1 MTRRLV
7 PEVLLA
13 LLALACA
20 VPLFVVEHPPIQDL
34 PQHLAAMRVLVDYGA
49 PGLRFQEFFEVDLLR
64 TQYLAYYGVVRVLG
78 TVLPVE
84 LANRLVLASAIV
96 GTPYAMRALL
106 RALGRDERLCVLTL
120 PLTWNAHLILGFL
133 NFISAIP
140 LALFGLAL
148 AARLR
153 QEFTLRRAVGLAV
166 VSTLTFYTHVVPFA
180 FLGLGAALM
189 LVGDGP
195 RETLR
200 RWLALVPAGLAALL
214 WTRVSPAG
222 QATLSATAMGGNGAE
237 AGPQPHF
244 AAPGDAL
251 REAPMWL
258 TDVLHGDADIQVLIA
273 YMVLL
278 LLFLAAGAGRDQEDT
293 TPEGRRRGRMLRVV
307 GLLSPLAV
315 LAYFVAPTS
324 YDWIWPIN
332 ARFPL
337 LALIFAIPL
346 LPRARGVGG
355 GLLLAVAALL
365 TLRSAQM
372 VTEAFVAFETEEVG
386 ALDEAIAAIPEG
398 SRTAGLIWDRG
409 SRHVGFSPFIHSVAW
424 VQARR
429 GGAVMFTFDDFPQS
443 PVVFREDN
451 RPPRV
456 GPRWEWMPERVDPET
471 DLEFYHYVL
480 TRGGPG
486 RIARGR
492 AFEEIFHDGP
502 WRVYRRRYLDPGIP
516 VPSEAPP

>member
-1 MTRRLV
+1 V
-7 PEVLLA
+7 
-13 LLALACA
+13 CA
-20 VPLFVVEHPPIQDL
+20 DV
-34 PQHLAAMRVLVDYGA
+34 A
-49 PGLRFQEFFEVDLLR
+49 
-64 TQYLAYYGVVRVLG
+64 
-78 TVLPVE
+78 
-84 LANRLVLASAIV
+84 
-96 GTPYAMRALL
+96 
-106 RALGRDERLCVLTL
+106 
-120 PLTWNAHLILGFL
+120 AHLERAPHLGL
-133 NFISAIP
+133 PELHLGHSVG
-140 LALFGLAL
+140 ALGLAL

-153 QEFTLRRAVGLAV
+153 QDFTLRRAVGLAV

-222 QATLSATAMGGNGAE
+222 QATLSATAMGGDGAA

-244 AAPGDAL
+244 AAPADAL

-355 GLLLAVAALL
+355 GLLLSVAALL
-365 TLRSAQM
+365 TLRSAQT

-409 SRHVGFSPFIHSVAW
+409 FAPRGLLAVHPQRGVGAGA
-424 VQARR
+424 ARR
-429 GGAVMFTFDDFPQS
+429 RGHVHLQRLSAEPGGVPRGQ
-443 PVVFREDN
+443 
-451 RPPRV
+451 PPTA
-456 GPRWEWMPERVDPET
+456 GGTALGVDA
-471 DLEFYHYVL
+471 
-480 TRGGPG
+480 RARGPG
-486 RIARGR
+486 DRPRLLPLRADARRTGPHRRGR